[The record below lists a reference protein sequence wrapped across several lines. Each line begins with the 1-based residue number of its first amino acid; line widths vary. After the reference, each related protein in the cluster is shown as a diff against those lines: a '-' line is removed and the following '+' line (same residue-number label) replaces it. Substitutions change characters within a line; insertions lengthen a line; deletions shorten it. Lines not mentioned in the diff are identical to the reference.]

1 MYTPDITSWHHWS
14 QIAYQGSEVQPWLV
28 NCCRTRALLAPPRHF
43 PGPCAASVCL
53 EQPGLLLISSFTAVP
68 PRSFPVHWPFPL
80 TPAPPT
86 WHLGLGT
93 VWRTECFLDVFSWT
107 FFLYCGSPYEVPV
120 FSSLCAQSVS
130 VSFILPWTNQVFLM
144 LLQTRNSLKRVN
156 TGLTFIRWPKNR
168 LWMSDNVAV

>member
-14 QIAYQGSEVQPWLV
+14 QIAHQGNEVQPWLV
-28 NCCRTRALLAPPRHF
+28 NRRRTRALLAPPRHF

-53 EQPGLLLISSFTAVP
+53 EQPGLLLISSFTAVLP
-68 PRSFPVHWPFPL
+68 GSFPVHWPFPL

-107 FFLYCGSPYEVPV
+107 FSYTVALLMKFLFFLP
-120 FSSLCAQSVS
+120 FQSVS
-130 VSFILPWTNQVFLM
+130 VSFMFPCTNQVFLM

-168 LWMSDNVAV
+168 LWMNDNAAV